1 MATGSQI
8 DEAGEQLQ
16 RKKDP
21 NAMVSD
27 TTGRLEIR
35 WRRSIKKQYMVDTGV
50 EGGWMEG
57 LTARAPDRLL
67 SMRDRTVHYDIA
79 STRCSDLIHDLGP
92 LYVAHV
98 TNERS
103 LLPQLGSGRCRYVEL
118 VDPYTSEARNTRQS
132 RLNETC
138 RTRFQIVK

>member
-8 DEAGEQLQ
+8 DEADEQLQ

-35 WRRSIKKQYMVDTGV
+35 WEIDQETRNGL

-57 LTARAPDRLL
+57 LTARAP
-67 SMRDRTVHYDIA
+67 
-79 STRCSDLIHDLGP
+79 LI
-92 LYVAHV
+92 
-98 TNERS
+98 
-103 LLPQLGSGRCRYVEL
+103 GS
-118 VDPYTSEARNTRQS
+118 
-132 RLNETC
+132 
-138 RTRFQIVK
+138 